1 MQPITLNTLFNRN
14 EIKNLKDTQKFLVF
28 FIFHLIALFILLF
41 VNAYIGYSKN
51 QTERELKELKI
62 LNLDLT
68 NNIEKLALLQKNNLQ
83 ESYQKFDNFLISS
96 RYVLSQNTILKN
108 NIEDTQKIAN
118 ELLKFNGNISKTDL
132 NKQIDNIEIVSEDLL
147 ADLTKLT
154 QLKYTAGAT
163 LSELDIM
170 SDLRTLSQHIAK
182 NILALKA
189 NTKYHPKIVFN
200 LNKDI
205 LVFKEDLNLLTH
217 GDKSKK
223 LQGIH
228 DLASENTLKEIQE
241 KFLIISDSVNT
252 ILTHINAIASAKNNY
267 QQISKNT
274 ADINEIINGILT
286 VKAGFWNLKNILNI
300 VIILLSVSGLV
311 NLIIF
316 IKNYNNDYSN
326 LPIVNL
332 QSMSNLINNLAN
344 NNDYYVKQNEE
355 LNKEISVGKNNIDSV
370 LEQYKLVA
378 DNLKNKNNILL
389 ENVVALSSME
399 DKNNSILNDIE
410 ISLKALQ
417 DLRLEG
423 SNLIVETEKFTQEV
437 NGINSHSQ
445 ILNDLSEQISVLM
458 FNIAI
463 QSHNENAESNENFA
477 VVAEDIQHLA
487 EQSSEKTKL
496 ISKQISDGQ
505 NAIKNLTNLVENML
519 QQMNLSLQ
527 NIEKNKQQL
536 NTLNDEITTLKNQQ
550 NKTSTNDDYYNV
562 ENCLSSIQSSLQNII
577 QIYTLSQQNNN
588 NFFSDNKTILALN
601 NIVNQ
606 LQNLLNT

>member
-108 NIEDTQKIAN
+108 DIEDTQKIAN

-286 VKAGFWNLKNILNI
+286 VKASFWNLKNILNI

-562 ENCLSSIQSSLQNII
+562 ENCLSSIQSSLQNIV

>member
-28 FIFHLIALFILLF
+28 FIFHLIALFVLLF

-108 NIEDTQKIAN
+108 DIEDTQKIAN

-170 SDLRTLSQHIAK
+170 SDLRTLSQRIAK

-378 DNLKNKNNILL
+378 DNLKNKNNTLL
-389 ENVVALSSME
+389 ENVVALSRME

-577 QIYTLSQQNNN
+577 QVYTLSQQNNN

>member
-41 VNAYIGYSKN
+41 VNAYISYSKN

-108 NIEDTQKIAN
+108 DIEDTQKIAN

-577 QIYTLSQQNNN
+577 QVYTLSQQNNN

>member
-1 MQPITLNTLFNRN
+1 MQPISLNTLFNRN

-28 FIFHLIALFILLF
+28 FIFHLIALFVLLF

-108 NIEDTQKIAN
+108 DIEDTQKIAN

-170 SDLRTLSQHIAK
+170 SDLRTLSQRIAK

>member
-41 VNAYIGYSKN
+41 VNAYVGYSKN

-108 NIEDTQKIAN
+108 DIEDTQKIAN

-577 QIYTLSQQNNN
+577 QVYTLSQQNNN

-601 NIVNQ
+601 NSVNQ

>member
-28 FIFHLIALFILLF
+28 FIFHLIALFVLLF
-41 VNAYIGYSKN
+41 VNAYVGYSKN

-108 NIEDTQKIAN
+108 DIEDTQKIAN

-577 QIYTLSQQNNN
+577 QVYTLSQQNNN

>member
-41 VNAYIGYSKN
+41 VNAYVGYSKN

-108 NIEDTQKIAN
+108 DIEDTQKIAN

-170 SDLRTLSQHIAK
+170 SDLRTLSQRIAK

-389 ENVVALSSME
+389 ENVVALSSIE

-463 QSHNENAESNENFA
+463 QSHSENAESNENFA

-601 NIVNQ
+601 NSVNQ

>member
-28 FIFHLIALFILLF
+28 FIFHLIALFVLLF

-445 ILNDLSEQISVLM
+445 TLNDLSEQISVLM

-577 QIYTLSQQNNN
+577 QVYTLSQQNNN

>member
-28 FIFHLIALFILLF
+28 FIFHLIALFVLLF

-108 NIEDTQKIAN
+108 DIEDTQKIAN

>member
-41 VNAYIGYSKN
+41 VNAYVGYSKN

-108 NIEDTQKIAN
+108 DIEDTQKIAN

-170 SDLRTLSQHIAK
+170 SDLRTLSQRIAK

>member
-28 FIFHLIALFILLF
+28 FIFHLIALFVLLF

-577 QIYTLSQQNNN
+577 QVYTLSQQNNN

>member
-28 FIFHLIALFILLF
+28 FIFHLIALFVLLF

-108 NIEDTQKIAN
+108 DIEDTQKIAN

-182 NILALKA
+182 NILTLKA

-606 LQNLLNT
+606 LQNLLNI

>member
-28 FIFHLIALFILLF
+28 FIFHLIALFVLLF

>member
-28 FIFHLIALFILLF
+28 FIFHLIALFVLLF

-108 NIEDTQKIAN
+108 DIEDTQKIAN

-606 LQNLLNT
+606 LQNLLNI

>member
-108 NIEDTQKIAN
+108 DIEDTQKIAN

-205 LVFKEDLNLLTH
+205 LVFKENLNLLTH

-378 DNLKNKNNILL
+378 DNLKNKNNTLL
-389 ENVVALSSME
+389 ENVVALSRME

-417 DLRLEG
+417 NLRLEG

-445 ILNDLSEQISVLM
+445 ILNDLSEQISILM

-463 QSHNENAESNENFA
+463 QSHSENAESNENFA

-536 NTLNDEITTLKNQQ
+536 NTLNDEITRLKNQQ

>member
-41 VNAYIGYSKN
+41 VNAYVGYSKN

-108 NIEDTQKIAN
+108 DIEDTQKIAN

-170 SDLRTLSQHIAK
+170 SDLRTLSQRIAK

-577 QIYTLSQQNNN
+577 QVYTLSQQNNN

>member
-28 FIFHLIALFILLF
+28 FIFHLIALFVLLF

-108 NIEDTQKIAN
+108 DIEDTQKIAN

-170 SDLRTLSQHIAK
+170 SDLRTLSQRIAK

-423 SNLIVETEKFTQEV
+423 SNLIFETEKFTQEV

-577 QIYTLSQQNNN
+577 QVYTLSQQNNN

>member
-108 NIEDTQKIAN
+108 DIEDTQKIAN

>member
-41 VNAYIGYSKN
+41 VNAYVGYSKN

-108 NIEDTQKIAN
+108 DIEDTQKIAN

-477 VVAEDIQHLA
+477 IVAEDIQHLA

-577 QIYTLSQQNNN
+577 QVYTLSQQNNN

>member
-28 FIFHLIALFILLF
+28 FIFHLIALFVLLF

-108 NIEDTQKIAN
+108 DIEDTQKIAN

-577 QIYTLSQQNNN
+577 QVYTLSQQNNN